1 MCLIEAEITA
11 PRKSTKPGAG
21 SISFSMD
28 FLPMAHPSAIDSNT
42 FDTLTEQCIVMLE
55 SLFRDAYCI
64 DFDTLCIEANK
75 FAYKIL
81 EKSTVFLNI
90 FQVCF

>member
-81 EKSTVFLNI
+81 EESTVFLNI